1 MNQEIQPDRSGHL
14 EVGGQQIWWEYFGKG
29 DREVVC
35 LLNGLAMHTKAW
47 YGFLPQLIDDYDVIL
62 YDFLGQGESSKE
74 DVPYVID
81 ELARYLALIMDEN
94 GVDKIHPMGIS
105 YGGFIALEFARLYP
119 ERLHTLVL
127 SGILASRE
135 KLFDMYQDISL
146 AFYRGDEA
154 IFELYTHYMYEK
166 IFSERFV
173 KNISDEQ
180 LAAMRQ
186 RFYDRYIDY
195 RYCLIRLTEAQD
207 PFFANIEERVAGYR
221 EVTAPTLIIAG
232 AHDRAI
238 PLWQQEKLADIFPN
252 SRYELV
258 PESGH
263 VVYIERP
270 DIFFPALKRFMA
282 AKSVD
287 FKMPNGQ
294 DAGPTR

>member
-1 MNQEIQPDRSGHL
+1 MTHEVRPDRSGHL
-14 EVGGQQIWWEYFGKG
+14 QVDRQKIWWEYHGRG
-29 DREVVC
+29 DREAIC

-47 YGFLPQLIDDYDVIL
+47 YGFLPLLTDEYDVIL
-62 YDFLGQGESSKE
+62 YDFPGQGESSKE
-74 DVPYVID
+74 DVPYYID
-81 ELARYLALIMDEN
+81 EFARYLALIMDHL
-94 GVDKIHPMGIS
+94 GIDKIHPMGIS

-135 KLFDMYQDISL
+135 KLFAMYQDISL
-146 AFYRGDEA
+146 RFYRDDEKTFA
-154 IFELYTHYMYEK
+154 LYTPYMYEK

-180 LAAMRQ
+180 LAAMRE
-186 RFYDRYIDY
+186 RFYDRYVDY

-221 EVTAPTLIIAG
+221 KVTAPTLILAG

-238 PLWQQEKLADIFPN
+238 PLWQQEKLVDIFPN
-252 SRYELV
+252 CRYELV

-270 DIFFPALKRFMA
+270 DIFYPALKRFMA
-282 AKSVD
+282 AKSID
-287 FKMPNGQ
+287 FEMPTGEA
-294 DAGPTR
+294 AG

>member
-1 MNQEIQPDRSGHL
+1 MNKEPQPDRSGHL
-14 EVGGQQIWWEYFGKG
+14 EIDGLKIWWEYFGNG
-29 DREVVC
+29 DREAVC

-47 YGFLPQLIDDYDVIL
+47 YGFLPQLCDAYDVIL

-74 DVPYVID
+74 DVPYFID
-81 ELARYLALIMDEN
+81 ELARYLALIMDEL
-94 GVDKIHPMGIS
+94 GIEKVHPMGIS
-105 YGGFIALEFARLYP
+105 YGGFIALEFARLFP

-135 KLFDMYQDISL
+135 KLFQMYQDISL
-146 AFYRGDEA
+146 RFYRGTKSE
-154 IFELYTHYMYEK
+154 FELYTYYMYEK

-186 RFYDRYIDY
+186 RFYDRYVDY

-207 PFFANIEERVAGYR
+207 PFFANIEERVEGYR
-221 EVTAPTLIIAG
+221 RVTAPTLVLAG

-238 PLWQQEKLADIFPN
+238 PLWQQEKLAGIFPN

-270 DIFFPALKRFMA
+270 DIFFPALKAFMA
-282 AKSVD
+282 AKSVE
-287 FKMPNGQ
+287 FEMP
-294 DAGPTR
+294 AGEAAG

>member
-1 MNQEIQPDRSGHL
+1 MKQELQPDRSGHL
-14 EVGGQQIWWEYFGKG
+14 EAGEHKIWWEYFGQG
-29 DREVVC
+29 DRETVC

-47 YGFLPQLIDDYDVIL
+47 YGFLPRLIDDYDVIL
-62 YDFLGQGESSKE
+62 YDFPGQGESSKE
-74 DVPYVID
+74 DVPYFID
-81 ELARYLALIMDEN
+81 ELARYLALIMDEV

-105 YGGFIALEFARLYP
+105 YGGFIALEFARLFP

-135 KLFDMYQDISL
+135 KLFDMYQEISL
-146 AFYRGDEA
+146 RFYRGDEE

-173 KNISDEQ
+173 KNISNEQ
-180 LAAMRQ
+180 LADMRQ
-186 RFYDRYIDY
+186 RFYDRYVDY

-207 PFFANIEERVAGYR
+207 PFFADIEERVAGYR
-221 EVTAPTLIIAG
+221 EVTAPTLILAG

-287 FKMPNGQ
+287 FEMPAGE
-294 DAGPTR
+294 DAV

>member
-14 EVGGQQIWWEYFGKG
+14 EVGDQRIWWEYHGKG
-29 DREVVC
+29 DREAVC

-47 YGFLPQLIDDYDVIL
+47 YGFLPMLTDEFDVIL

-74 DVPYVID
+74 DIPYFID
-81 ELARYLALIMDEN
+81 ELARYLALIMDEL
-94 GVDKIHPMGIS
+94 GVENVHPMGIS

-119 ERLHTLVL
+119 ERLHTVVL

-135 KLFDMYQDISL
+135 KLFQMYQDISL
-146 AFYRGDEA
+146 RFYRGNEGE
-154 IFELYTHYMYEK
+154 FELYTHYMYEK

-173 KNISDEQ
+173 KNIPDEQ

-207 PFFANIEERVAGYR
+207 PFFENIEERVEGYR
-221 EVTAPTLIIAG
+221 KVTAPTLILAG

-238 PLWQQEKLADIFPN
+238 PLWQQEKLAEIFPN

-258 PESGH
+258 PDSGH

-270 DIFFPALKRFMA
+270 DIFFPALKAFMA

-287 FKMPNGQ
+287 LEMPKGE
-294 DAGPTR
+294 ATA

>member
-1 MNQEIQPDRSGHL
+1 MKQELQPDRSGHL
-14 EVGGQQIWWEYFGKG
+14 EAGEHKIWWEYFGQG
-29 DREVVC
+29 DRETVC

-47 YGFLPQLIDDYDVIL
+47 YGFLPRLIDDYDVIL
-62 YDFLGQGESSKE
+62 YDFPGQGESSKE
-74 DVPYVID
+74 DVPYFID
-81 ELARYLALIMDEN
+81 ELARYLALIMDEV

-105 YGGFIALEFARLYP
+105 YGGFIALEFARLFP

-135 KLFDMYQDISL
+135 KLFDMYQEISL
-146 AFYRGDEA
+146 RFYRGDEE

-173 KNISDEQ
+173 KNISNEQ
-180 LAAMRQ
+180 LADMRQ
-186 RFYDRYIDY
+186 RFYDRYVDY

-207 PFFANIEERVAGYR
+207 PFFVDIEERVAGYR
-221 EVTAPTLIIAG
+221 EVTAPTLILAG

-287 FKMPNGQ
+287 FEMPAGE
-294 DAGPTR
+294 DAV

>member
-1 MNQEIQPDRSGHL
+1 MKRELKPDRSGHL

-74 DVPYVID
+74 DVPYFID
-81 ELARYLALIMDEN
+81 ELARHLALIMDEN

-146 AFYRGDEA
+146 LFYRGDKA
-154 IFELYTHYMYEK
+154 VFELYTHYMYEK

-186 RFYDRYIDY
+186 RFYDRFVDY

-207 PFFANIEERVAGYR
+207 PFFETIDERVAGYR
-221 EVTAPTLIIAG
+221 EVTAPTLILAG

-287 FKMPNGQ
+287 FEMPTGEG
-294 DAGPTR
+294 AA

>member
-1 MNQEIQPDRSGHL
+1 MKQELQPDRSGHL
-14 EVGGQQIWWEYFGKG
+14 EVGEQRIWWEYFGKG

-47 YGFLPQLIDDYDVIL
+47 YSFLPQLIDDYDVIL

-74 DVPYVID
+74 DVPYFID
-81 ELARYLALIMDEN
+81 ELARHLALIMDEN
-94 GVDKIHPMGIS
+94 GIDKIHPMGIS

-146 AFYRGDEA
+146 LFYRGDKA
-154 IFELYTHYMYEK
+154 VFELYTHYMYEK

-173 KNISDEQ
+173 KNISYEQ

-186 RFYDRYIDY
+186 RFYDRFVDY

-207 PFFANIEERVAGYR
+207 PFFETIDERVAGYR
-221 EVTAPTLIIAG
+221 EVTAPTLILAG

-287 FKMPNGQ
+287 FEMPTGE
-294 DAGPTR
+294 DAGLTR

>member
-1 MNQEIQPDRSGHL
+1 MTHEARPDRSGHL
-14 EVGGQQIWWEYFGKG
+14 QVDRQKIWWEYHGSG
-29 DREVVC
+29 DREAIC

-47 YGFLPQLIDDYDVIL
+47 YGFLPLLTDEYDVIL

-74 DVPYVID
+74 DVPYFID
-81 ELARYLALIMDEN
+81 EFARYLALIMDEL
-94 GVDKIHPMGIS
+94 GIERIHPMGIS

-146 AFYRGDEA
+146 RFYRDDEKT
-154 IFELYTHYMYEK
+154 FELYTHYMYEK

-173 KNISDEQ
+173 KNISDQQ

-186 RFYDRYIDY
+186 RFYDRYVDH
-195 RYCLIRLTEAQD
+195 RYCLIRLTEAQN
-207 PFFANIEERVAGYR
+207 PFFANIEERVEGYR
-221 EVTAPTLIIAG
+221 KVNAPTLILAG

-238 PLWQQEKLADIFPN
+238 PLWQQEKLVDIFPN
-252 SRYELV
+252 CRYELV

-270 DIFFPALKRFMA
+270 DIFYPALKRFMA
-282 AKSVD
+282 AKSID
-287 FKMPNGQ
+287 FKMPLGEA
-294 DAGPTR
+294 AG

>member
-14 EVGGQQIWWEYFGKG
+14 EVDEHKIWWEYFGKG

-74 DVPYVID
+74 DVPYFID

-146 AFYRGDEA
+146 LFYRGDKA
-154 IFELYTHYMYEK
+154 VFELYTHYMYEK

-173 KNISDEQ
+173 ENISDDQ

-186 RFYDRYIDY
+186 RFYDRFVDY

-207 PFFANIEERVAGYR
+207 PFFETIDERVAGYR
-221 EVTAPTLIIAG
+221 EVTAPTLILAG

-287 FKMPNGQ
+287 FEMPTGE

>member
-1 MNQEIQPDRSGHL
+1 MGEEILPDRSGHL
-14 EVGGQQIWWEYFGKG
+14 EVDGQRIWWELHGNGK
-29 DREVVC
+29 REAVC

-47 YGFLPQLIDDYDVIL
+47 YGFLPLLTEDYDVIL
-62 YDFLGQGESSKE
+62 YDFFGQGESSKE
-74 DVPYVID
+74 DAPYFID
-81 ELARYLALIMDEN
+81 DFAHHLALIMDEL
-94 GVDKIHPMGIS
+94 GIEKVHPMGIS
-105 YGGFIALEFARLYP
+105 YGGFIALEFARLYQ

-146 AFYRGDEA
+146 RFYRDDEKT
-154 IFELYTHYMYEK
+154 FELYTHYMYEK

-173 KNISDEQ
+173 KNIPDEQ
-180 LAAMRQ
+180 LATMRQ
-186 RFYDRYIDY
+186 RFFDRYVNH
-195 RYCLIRLTEAQD
+195 RFCLIRLTEAQN
-207 PFFANIEERVAGYR
+207 PFFEKIDERVEGYR
-221 EVTAPTLIIAG
+221 KVTAPTLIMAG

-238 PLWQQEKLADIFPN
+238 PLWQQEKLAEIFPN

-270 DIFFPALKRFMA
+270 DIFFPALRSFMA

-287 FKMPNGQ
+287 FEMPTG
-294 DAGPTR
+294 

>member
-1 MNQEIQPDRSGHL
+1 
-14 EVGGQQIWWEYFGKG
+14 
-29 DREVVC
+29 
-35 LLNGLAMHTKAW
+35 
-47 YGFLPQLIDDYDVIL
+47 
-62 YDFLGQGESSKE
+62 
-74 DVPYVID
+74 VPYSIPQF
-81 ELARYLALIMDEN
+81 ARYLALIMDEN
-94 GVDKIHPMGIS
+94 GVAKIHPMGIS

-119 ERLHTLVL
+119 ERLHTLIL

-135 KLFDMYQDISL
+135 KLFQMYQDISL
-146 AFYRGDEA
+146 RFYRGTEGE
-154 IFELYTHYMYEK
+154 FELYTHYMYEK

-173 KNISDEQ
+173 STISDEQ

-207 PFFANIEERVAGYR
+207 PFFETIDERVAGYR
-221 EVTAPTLIIAG
+221 EVTAPTLILAG

-270 DIFFPALKRFMA
+270 DVFFPTLKAFMA

-287 FKMPNGQ
+287 FTMPSCERT
-294 DAGPTR
+294 A